1 MFNFLTYIFLFA
13 QYSTSLI
20 LPLVVSHVLLP
31 LPLSF
36 SMIASK
42 MPFYFWF
49 TPAGAWGCFT
59 VGNNVDSNPMF
70 I

>member
-1 MFNFLTYIFLFA
+1 
-13 QYSTSLI
+13 
-20 LPLVVSHVLLP
+20 
-31 LPLSF
+31 
-36 SMIASK
+36 MIASK

-49 TPAGAWGCFT
+49 TPARAWGCFT